1 LNIIQKAAWRLVK
14 NEADSYISRFLRGE
28 SVSGTG
34 SPNMDSETALKYS
47 AVFACC
53 RVLAETFAS
62 VPFILYK
69 KDQKQKEREPTTD
82 LPIYD
87 ILHYQPNS
95 EMSPFSCKEA
105 WMMAMNLG
113 GNAVSERLVNS
124 AGELV
129 GLYPYPWEM
138 VTIDRDKTTNQL
150 IYKIS
155 SGTQQKVLRRD
166 QVFHVPGPSLDGVHG
181 LSPISYAASSIR
193 LGLTYEQFG
202 VNFFKNG
209 ANPSG
214 AFKSPGELS
223 ETAYNRLKDQLDKKY
238 TGQQNAGHP
247 MLLEGGL
254 EWIPYTVN
262 PTDAQLLE
270 SKSFQIE
277 DICRIYRV
285 PQHLVNK
292 LDRSTNNNIEHQS
305 LEFVV
310 YTMLPIFKRH
320 EEAINMQLLTP
331 AQRAQGYFIEAKMDG
346 LMRGDSAARSAF
358 YASGRQ
364 WGWLCVNDIRKLEN
378 LPAVKGG
385 NVFLQPSNMIE
396 AGSSQENAVN
406 AKVLQEISDILKE
419 RSNAN

>member
-1 LNIIQKAAWRLVK
+1 MNIIQRAALKIANVSLADYTKA
-14 NEADSYISRFLRGE
+14 FLSGDPTPGE
-28 SVSGTG
+28 SQNVDT
-34 SPNMDSETALKYS
+34 ETALKYS

-69 KDQKQKEREPTTD
+69 KDPQKKEREPTTD

-87 ILHYQPNS
+87 ILHYQPNA

-113 GNAVSERLVNS
+113 GNTVSERLVNV

-129 GLYPYPWEM
+129 GLYPYPWDM
-138 VTIDRDKTTNQL
+138 VTIDRDRETKQL
-150 IYKIS
+150 IYKIGN
-155 SGTQQKVLRRD
+155 GTQQKVLTRD

-181 LSPISYAASSIR
+181 LSPISYAASAIR

-214 AFKSPGELS
+214 AFRKEGELS
-223 ETAYNRLKDQLDKKY
+223 ELAYQRLKKEIEEKY
-238 TGQQNAGHP
+238 TGQQNAGRP
-247 MLLEGGL
+247 MLLEDGL
-254 EWIPYTVN
+254 EWAPFTVN

-270 SKSFQIE
+270 SKYFQIE

-305 LEFVV
+305 LEFVM
-310 YTMLPIFKRH
+310 YTMLPIFKRF
-320 EEAINMQLLTP
+320 EESINMQLLTP
-331 AQRAQGYFIEAKMDG
+331 AQRMQGYYVEAKIDG

-364 WGWLCVNDIRKLEN
+364 WGWLSVNDIRKLEN
-378 LPAVKGG
+378 LPAVDGG
-385 NVFLQPSNMIE
+385 DIYLQPSNMVE
-396 AGSSQENAVN
+396 AGSDQANAVN

>member
-1 LNIIQKAAWRLVK
+1 MNIIQKAALK
-14 NEADSYISRFLRGE
+14 IANISLAEYTKAFL
-28 SVSGTG
+28 SGDPIPCNSIDT
-34 SPNMDSETALKYS
+34 ETALKYS

-69 KDQKQKEREPTTD
+69 KDSQQKEREPTTD

-87 ILHYQPNS
+87 ILHYQPNA

-105 WMMAMNLG
+105 WMMALNLG
-113 GNAVSERLVNS
+113 GNTVSEKLLNS
-124 AGELV
+124 NGEIV
-129 GLYPYPWEM
+129 GLYPYPWDM
-138 VTIDRDKTTNQL
+138 VTIDRDQNTKQL

-155 SGTQQKVLRRD
+155 SGTQQKILNRD
-166 QVFHVPGPSLDGVHG
+166 QVFHVPGPSIDGIHG
-181 LSPISYAASSIR
+181 LSPISYAASAIR

-214 AFKSPGELS
+214 AFKLPGELS
-223 ETAYNRLKDQLDKKY
+223 EIALNRLKKQLDEKY
-238 TGQQNAGHP
+238 SGQQNSGRP

-254 EWIPYTVN
+254 DWEPFTVN

-270 SKSFQIE
+270 SKAFQIE

-310 YTMLPIFKRH
+310 YTMLPIFKRF
-320 EEAINMQLLTP
+320 EEAINMQLLTS
-331 AQRAQGYFIEAKMDG
+331 AQRIQGYFIEAKLDG

-378 LPAVKGG
+378 LPAIEGG
-385 NVFLQPSNMIE
+385 NIYLQPANMIE
-396 AGSSQENAVN
+396 AGTNQANAVN
-406 AKVLQEISDILKE
+406 AKVLEEIQNILKE
-419 RSNAN
+419 RS

>member
-1 LNIIQKAAWRLVK
+1 MNIIQKAAWHLVK
-14 NEADSYISRFLRGE
+14 NDLESYTKRFISGE
-28 SVSGTG
+28 PMTG
-34 SPNMDSETALKYS
+34 DDGYNIDSETALKYS
-47 AVFACC
+47 AVFGCC

-62 VPFILYK
+62 VPFVLYK
-69 KDQKQKEREPTTD
+69 KDPQKKEREPTTD

-105 WMMAMNLG
+105 WMMALNLG
-113 GNAVSERLVNS
+113 GNTVSERLVNT

-129 GLYPYPWEM
+129 GLYPYPWDIVSIE
-138 VTIDRDKTTNQL
+138 RDTETKQL
-150 IYKIS
+150 IYKVS
-155 SGTQQKVLRRD
+155 SGTQQKILRRD
-166 QVFHVPGPSLDGVHG
+166 QVLHVPGPSLDGVHG
-181 LSPISYAASSIR
+181 LSPISYAASAIR

-202 VNFFKNG
+202 VNLFQNG

-223 ETAYNRLKDQLDKKY
+223 EIAFNRLKDQLDKKY
-238 TGQQNAGHP
+238 TGQQNAGKP

-254 EWIPYTVN
+254 EWQQFTVN

-270 SKSFQIE
+270 SKYFQIE

-305 LEFVV
+305 LEFVM
-310 YTMLPIFKRH
+310 YTMLPIFKRF

-331 AQRAQGYFIEAKMDG
+331 AQRMRGYYVEAKMDG

-364 WGWLCVNDIRKLEN
+364 WGWLSANDIRRLEN
-378 LPAVKGG
+378 LPSIDGG
-385 NVFLQPSNMIE
+385 DRYLEPTNMTE
-396 AGSSQENAVN
+396 AGSNQANAVN